1 MAEDKRSLEAECEV
15 TVLHPERLENV
26 RRHLPTQQTL
36 DDLSQTLK
44 LLADPTRL
52 LILSALLFEELCVCD
67 LAALTHVNEST
78 MSHQLRLLRLQDLV
92 QFRKVGRIAYYRLSG
107 EKSRQVVM
115 RVTGITPEV
124 PVP

>member
-1 MAEDKRSLEAECEV
+1 MPEDHPPLAAECEV
-15 TVLHPERLENV
+15 TILHPERLANV
-26 RRHLPTQQTL
+26 RKHLPNPETL
-36 DDLSQTLK
+36 ADLSQTLK

-52 LILSALLFEELCVCD
+52 MILSALLFEELCVCD
-67 LAALTHVNEST
+67 LAALTGVNEST

-92 QFRKVGRIAYYRLSG
+92 QFRKVGRIAYYRLNG

-115 RVTGITPEV
+115 RMTGLQPEV